1 MSTKPYDII
10 NNSVYVKL
18 ARRKRK
24 MALTSPGVEVSV
36 INESF
41 YVPSD
46 AGTTPLFIVA
56 SSQDKTNGAG
66 DGTAA
71 GTTTANA
78 NTAYLISSQRELTE
92 TFGDPK
98 FYTNA
103 SGNSLHGYELNEWGL
118 QAAYSFLGV
127 ANRAYVLRAN
137 VNTAQ
142 LVGSASAPTA
152 APSDGTYWFDLAS
165 STYGIFEWSA
175 TNQSFTTITPT
186 LITSTSDLVGAV
198 STGAPKTSIG
208 TIGDYAIN
216 TTHVTNKIYKKT
228 SSNTWV
234 QIGSTD
240 WHTSLPVVTVA
251 SGTTVTSGN
260 NFVMNGI
267 TITPGGTALSDVAS
281 AIGSNVTNV
290 SASVNATT
298 GNLEI
303 FHNGK
308 ALGDSTAGANTI
320 RFEEGNGVL
329 AQLGITA
336 KTYNGVKFLQDKHTN
351 RPTWKTADESRPNG
365 SVWFKTTSANSGAN
379 IVAKVYSTSSASF
392 STVAA
397 PLYATNHSAIYN
409 LDPANGGTGLTVG
422 KLYTQYNITEE
433 SMTSGD
439 ATDTTPNVGDFQL
452 FRYEGGATVITSKNT
467 TPSFTSGNK
476 FKIQESKKNQEALAT
491 AVEITL
497 GGTGADDFIAAV
509 NGAGLTNVSAT
520 KLTTGEI
527 RMTHKL
533 GGDFRMFDTLGTPL
547 ADAGFSAST
556 AHAYGTYTA
565 NSSTLIDN
573 LYDLPTG
580 ESLDS
585 SANTGIMA
593 SNWKRLSYTAS
604 TSSPTNEPAD
614 GTLWYD
620 TSIDEADIM
629 THNGTT
635 WKGYAQV
642 YSSTDPNGPQFS
654 ATAPTT
660 QSDGTALVDNDLWI
674 DTSDLENYPKLYK
687 YNTSATLSSTN
698 TANQVAVTTSGAA
711 WVAVDKADQTTE
723 DGIVF
728 ADARWHTSTDKA
740 AGTSTAA
747 GTPSTIKNLLSD
759 DFLDP
764 DAPNPDLYPQGILLW
779 NTRRSGYNVKEY
791 KNSYITTT
799 KYPGSG
805 STGLGNIRYNNNE
818 SVSSYYPDRWVT
830 KSSNNADGSGSFGRK
845 AQRKVIVQQLKS
857 EIDTNQ
863 AIREDQRGYNVI
875 ACPGYPELISNM
887 INLNTDRNN
896 TAFVVGDTP
905 MRLAG
910 TSTAI
915 QAWANNTASAL
926 DNGEDGLV
934 SSSDYLGVFYPS
946 GLTTDNTGKSIVVP
960 ASHMM
965 MRVLAN
971 NDNIAFPWF
980 APSGTRRGVVD
991 NATAVGYIDTAS
1003 GEFQTISVTESVRD
1017 SMHEVKVNPI
1027 TFFSGAGI
1035 VNFGNLTKTA
1045 SSSALDRI
1053 NVSRLAVYLRSQLDA
1068 IAKPFIFEPNDEL
1081 TRNEIK
1087 GAIES
1092 FLLELV
1098 GQRALYDF
1106 LVVCDDT
1113 NNTPTRIDRNELYVD
1128 IAIEPVKSVEFIYIP
1143 LRIKNTGEIAKLGN

>member
-98 FYTNA
+98 FYTDA

-127 ANRAYVLRAN
+127 ANRAYILRAN
-137 VNTAQ
+137 VDTSG
-142 LVGSASAPTA
+142 LIGSASAPTA
-152 APSDGTYWFDLAS
+152 TPSDGTYWFDLAS
-165 STYGIFEWSA
+165 STYGMFEWSA

-208 TIGDYAIN
+208 TIGSYAIN

-228 SSNTWV
+228 ASNTWV
-234 QIGSTD
+234 QVGSSD

-260 NFVMNGI
+260 TFVMNGI
-267 TITPGGTALSDVAS
+267 TITPGGTALSDVAT
-281 AIGSNVTNV
+281 AVGSNVTNV
-290 SASVNATT
+290 SASVNSTT

-303 FHNGK
+303 FHNGR
-308 ALGDSTAGANTI
+308 AVGDSSEGANTI

-336 KTYNGVKFLQDKHTN
+336 GVKNGVKFLQDKHTN
-351 RPTWKTADESRPNG
+351 RPTWKTADENRPNG
-365 SVWFKTTSANSGAN
+365 SVWFKTTNANAGAN

-392 STVAA
+392 SSVAA

-409 LDPANGGTGLTVG
+409 LDAAGGGASLTVG
-422 KLYTQYNITEE
+422 TLYTQYNVTEE
-433 SMTSGD
+433 SITAGD
-439 ATDTTPNVGDFQL
+439 SADQTPNVGDFQL
-452 FRYEGGATVITSKNT
+452 FRYEGDVTTITSNST
-467 TPSFTSGNK
+467 SPSFTGGNT
-476 FKIQESKKNQEALAT
+476 FVIQESIKNQEALAT

-527 RMTHKL
+527 RMTHAL

-604 TSSPTNEPAD
+604 TSAPTNEPAN

-620 TSIDEADIM
+620 SNIDVADIM

-642 YSSTDPNGPQFS
+642 YSSTDPNGPRFS

-674 DTSDLENYPKLYK
+674 DTSDLENYPKIYK
-687 YNTSATLSSTN
+687 YNTAATLSSSN
-698 TANQVAVTTSGAA
+698 TANQVAVTTTGAA

-764 DAPNPDLYPQGILLW
+764 DAPNPNNYPQGILLW

-805 STGLGNIRYNNNE
+805 STGLGNIRYSNE
-818 SVSSYYPDRWVT
+818 SVSTYYPDRWVT

-857 EIDTNQ
+857 EMDTNQ

-875 ACPGYPELISNM
+875 ACPGYPELIQNM

-905 MRLAG
+905 LRLAG

-915 QAWANNTASAL
+915 QNWANNSASAL

-980 APSGTRRGVVD
+980 TPAGTRRGVVD
-991 NATAVGYIDTAS
+991 NATSVGYIDSSS

-1143 LRIKNTGEIAKLGN
+1143 LRIKNTGEIAKLGQ